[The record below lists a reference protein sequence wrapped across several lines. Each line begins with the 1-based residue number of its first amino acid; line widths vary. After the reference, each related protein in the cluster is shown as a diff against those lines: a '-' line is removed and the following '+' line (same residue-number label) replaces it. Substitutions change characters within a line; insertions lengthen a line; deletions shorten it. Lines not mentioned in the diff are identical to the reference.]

1 MPVEV
6 PLVSI
11 CILCDVQLQLH
22 LGLSH
27 SILTDYILL
36 LFLGYLSPA
45 CAFPSCPF
53 IFPAG
58 LDSVMQVFY
67 IPDFLHLGRK
77 IFGPLWKMSSKVYQL
92 CSSPVFLRA
101 VSQGVLLTCLN
112 TWNFLSW
119 NLGSWNYSSRDP
131 SAWGLW
137 ILLMHCV
144 QPRLSPTMHLC
155 PGHSCWSP
163 SDPVP
168 HPLCLACLLVGQ
180 RCNPRWT
187 SGVSSIPYSLLC
199 HFPSR

>member
-1 MPVEV
+1 MLLPVCQSCPSGAVHIFDLCFQADMPVEV

-27 SILTDYILL
+27 SILTQPDYILL

-112 TWNFLSW
+112 TWKFSFLKF
-119 NLGSWNYSSRDP
+119 R
-131 SAWGLW
+131 
-137 ILLMHCV
+137 ILK
-144 QPRLSPTMHLC
+144 
-155 PGHSCWSP
+155 
-163 SDPVP
+163 
-168 HPLCLACLLVGQ
+168 LLF
-180 RCNPRWT
+180 T
-187 SGVSSIPYSLLC
+187 
-199 HFPSR
+199 